1 MVFGKSVSDLQTDV
15 EVADSAITGTLK
27 YVTGYTEFSSV
38 TDEQKGNYLALKLP
52 NGGESNVVTTV
63 EVVGGTKG
71 PVTLDADRNIV
82 LLIKSNTDQSIRVI
96 HTLNGTSTTK
106 TFTLTGLTLTPGA

>member
-1 MVFGKSVSDLQTDV
+1 MTN
-15 EVADSAITGTLK
+15 
-27 YVTGYTEFSSV
+27 YTEFSSN
-38 TDEQKGNYLALKLP
+38 TEEQKGNYLVLKVP
-52 NGGESNVVTTV
+52 NGGESKVVTTV

-82 LLIKSNTDQSIRVI
+82 LLIKSNSDQSVRVI

-106 TFTLTGLTLTPGA
+106 TFTLTGLTLSPA

>member
-1 MVFGKSVSDLQTDV
+1 MFGKPVSELQTGV
-15 EVADSAITGTLK
+15 QIQESAISGTLN
-27 YVTGYTEFSSV
+27 YVTGYTDFSSV
-38 TDEQKGNYLALKLP
+38 VDEQSGNYLALKLA
-52 NGGESNVVTTV
+52 NGGENVVTTV

>member
-1 MVFGKSVSDLQTDV
+1 MFGKPVSELQTGV
-15 EVADSAITGTLK
+15 QIQESAISGTLN
-27 YVTGYTEFSSV
+27 YVTGYTDFSSV
-38 TDEQKGNYLALKLP
+38 VEEQSGNYLALKLA
-52 NGGESNVVTTV
+52 NGGENVVTTV

-106 TFTLTGLTLTPGA
+106 TFTLTGLTLSPA